1 MVFLDVVLPW
11 NCSVLSVKALEF
23 EVRFGMNAFLWQ
35 TINLKYICL
44 FVVSYGFEPLC
55 GERDWLNTFKNIS
68 VGCWKVERETDKKKT
83 VYMRILRRRMFPPS
97 QEEKKNHSVNSVKQN
112 THIRFNSYLTKLYL
126 IFILARFALVLIPA
140 IQISISGT
148 YCYSRLYIRKKVSS
162 LLSNLQIL
170 TKSHS
175 SFSPNIQLATH
186 IIPLPPIQVDF
197 IIWGIQ
203 DPFNL
208 SI

>member
-35 TINLKYICL
+35 TVNLKYICL

-83 VYMRILRRRMFPPS
+83 VYMRILRRRIFPPS
-97 QEEKKNHSVNSVKQN
+97 QGEKKIILLIVLNKIPILGSIHTWQN
-112 THIRFNSYLTKLYL
+112 CTWYL
-126 IFILARFALVLIPA
+126 F
-140 IQISISGT
+140 
-148 YCYSRLYIRKKVSS
+148 
-162 LLSNLQIL
+162 
-170 TKSHS
+170 
-175 SFSPNIQLATH
+175 
-186 IIPLPPIQVDF
+186 
-197 IIWGIQ
+197 
-203 DPFNL
+203 
-208 SI
+208 

>member
-1 MVFLDVVLPW
+1 M
-11 NCSVLSVKALEF
+11 LEGRKGNRQ
-23 EVRFGMNAFLWQ
+23 E
-35 TINLKYICL
+35 KDCL
-44 FVVSYGFEPLC
+44 HE
-55 GERDWLNTFKNIS
+55 D
-68 VGCWKVERETDKKKT
+68 
-83 VYMRILRRRMFPPS
+83 S
-97 QEEKKNHSVNSVKQN
+97 QEENVSSVPGGKKNHSVNSVKQN